1 MMIRSFLS
9 LLLILFFAS
18 ANSQPELKKIRND
31 FFDMENDSCG
41 AMQLFKS
48 IENEKYPD
56 ALMQAYAGATEAAA
70 ARCAKGAL
78 TKLEYFSRGKKN
90 LEAAVK
96 AAPNDAEIR
105 FLRFATQV
113 GAPNFLDYNNQRDD
127 KELILSQ
134 MPKLLKDSKSQSFWE
149 KAANFLLESG
159 KLSKEE
165 SRQVEAI
172 LKSYK

>member
-1 MMIRSFLS
+1 MINRSLWS
-9 LLLILFFAS
+9 LLFILFFAS
-18 ANSQPELKKIRND
+18 ANSQPELAKIRNG
-31 FFDMENDSCG
+31 FFEMENDSCG
-41 AMQLFKS
+41 TMHLFKS
-48 IENEKYPD
+48 IENENYPD

-96 AAPNDAEIR
+96 AAPDDAEIR

-127 KELILSQ
+127 KSLILEKI
-134 MPKLLKDSKSQSFWE
+134 PKLLKESKNRNFWE
-149 KAANFLLESG
+149 KASKFMLESG

-165 SRQVEAI
+165 SRQVEA
-172 LKSYK
+172 LLEAYK